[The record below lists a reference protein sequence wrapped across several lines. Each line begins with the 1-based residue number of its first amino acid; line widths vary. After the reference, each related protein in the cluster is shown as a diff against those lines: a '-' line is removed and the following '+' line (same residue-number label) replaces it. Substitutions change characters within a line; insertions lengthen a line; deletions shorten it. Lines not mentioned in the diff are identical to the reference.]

1 MRIQSFEVPQADR
14 LESVVQVIIN
24 VANGSRTDAE
34 IIHNIGDLNTTRQGR
49 YYRLAAELLG
59 FITNRSNNAQLTANG
74 EQFVQNPT
82 LNNPVFIA
90 AVLGL
95 EVNQR
100 LLPYIELFPDG
111 LAREDIEEYLKSIV
125 ARDIGE
131 SMIGRLVKTILS
143 WLMTIKVITEVD
155 HRFRSVNLFT
165 ANLPVLEIDNI
176 EQPILP
182 TSGALD
188 EYQIVQE
195 RTREAHED
203 VIMYR
208 NDALHERARVSH
220 RHLINLTAERISAAG
235 GIPKSN
241 DLIDLAVNLDSDFI
255 FEMKSTTDANV
266 RSQVRKGISQ
276 LYEYRYL
283 QNKPEANLV
292 LVVERPIDAPNQWM
306 NDYLEND
313 RGVFLVWDGDDRLFG
328 SPQASNALPFLNLNR
343 H

>member
-14 LESVVQVIIN
+14 LETVIHIVIN
-24 VANGSRTDAE
+24 VANGARTDAE
-34 IIHNIGDLNTTRQGR
+34 IIHNIADLGTTRQGR

-59 FITNRSNNAQLTANG
+59 FITNQSNNAQLTAKG
-74 EQFVQNPT
+74 EQFTQNPT
-82 LNNPVFIA
+82 LDNPSFIA
-90 AVLGL
+90 SVLGL
-95 EVNQR
+95 EVIQR
-100 LLPYIELFPDG
+100 LLPYIELFPEG
-111 LAREDIEEYLKSIV
+111 LTREQIETYLESIV
-125 ARDIGE
+125 AIGIGE
-131 SMIGRLVKTILS
+131 SMIHRRVMTILS
-143 WLMTIKVITEVD
+143 WLKTINVITEID
-155 HRFRSVNLFT
+155 HRYRSINTFT

-195 RTREAHED
+195 RAREARED
-203 VIMYR
+203 VVMYR
-208 NDALHERARVSH
+208 NDALHDRARVSH
-220 RHLINLTAERISAAG
+220 RHLINLTAERITAAG

-255 FEMKSTTDANV
+255 FEMKSTTDTNV

-292 LVVERPIDAPNQWM
+292 LVVESPIVAPNNWM
-306 NDYLEND
+306 N
-313 RGVFLVWDGDDRLFG
+313 
-328 SPQASNALPFLNLNR
+328 
-343 H
+343 